1 MVAKARESSPGAEEL
16 AFITWTLDGMM
27 GVGLSPACC
36 IPASLKTVVWEIM
49 TEADDFWAN
58 L

>member
-1 MVAKARESSPGAEEL
+1 MAKARDSSPRAEEL

-27 GVGLSPACC
+27 GVGLSPLCC

-49 TEADDFWAN
+49 TEADDFQPN